1 MCLYFFA
8 LQFTARTKKI
18 DPIKKH
24 VWKEHKENTYYNS
37 YKMSTQTKSAPI
49 VLDTA
54 SWNPNQIRFMPP
66 KINDKG
72 GKSIS
77 LISTQSNRS
86 LHISTPLLT
95 TWGISDFVDPQTGVS
110 DGKYQISFTFPNDS
124 YATKST
130 DQFLAKMQQFEH
142 SILEEAVKN
151 SESWWGESLD
161 MGILK
166 HTFFPILKYP
176 KIKGTKKIDITKK
189 PNLNAKVP
197 FYENENKWNVEI
209 YDTKGELL
217 FPNTNEELTP
227 AHFVPK
233 LSNAAGVLQCGGI
246 WIGGKG
252 WGVTWK
258 LVQAVVKPK
267 IMDTVFGK
275 CHIKLSEEDQVA
287 IESSNVEDD
296 DDSSASAS
304 ASASKPVIQTQVADS
319 DEEDEAPKVIAKVE
333 APKIVAKVE
342 EPKVETPATPTA
354 PATPAPATA
363 VKKVVKKVAP
373 KA

>member
-18 DPIKKH
+18 DPTKKH
-24 VWKEHKENTYYNS
+24 VWKEHKENTHYNS

-66 KINDKG
+66 KVNDKG

-130 DQFLAKMQQFEH
+130 EQFLAKMQQFEQ
-142 SILEEAVKN
+142 SVLEEAVKN

-176 KIKGTKKIDITKK
+176 KIKGTKKIDTTKK

-304 ASASKPVIQTQVADS
+304 ASAIKPVIQTQVADS
-319 DEEDEAPKVIAKVE
+319 DEEDEAPKVVAKVE
-333 APKIVAKVE
+333 APKVVAKVE
-342 EPKVETPATPTA
+342 EPKVETPATPAA
-354 PATPAPATA
+354 PATAPATA

>member
-1 MCLYFFA
+1 
-8 LQFTARTKKI
+8 
-18 DPIKKH
+18 
-24 VWKEHKENTYYNS
+24 
-37 YKMSTQTKSAPI
+37 MSTQTKSAPI

-54 SWNPNQIRFMPP
+54 SWNPKNIRFMPP
-66 KINDKG
+66 KVNDKG

-130 DQFLAKMQQFEH
+130 DEFLSKMQQFEQ
-142 SILEEAVKN
+142 SVLEEAVKN

-296 DDSSASAS
+296 DASTSASA
-304 ASASKPVIQTQVADS
+304 PVIQTQVADS
-319 DEEDEAPKVIAKVE
+319 DEEEDEAPKVVAKVVVP
-333 APKIVAKVE
+333 AATIKVE
-342 EPKVETPATPTA
+342 EPKVETPA
-354 PATPAPATA
+354 PAAVAPATA
-363 VKKVVKKVAP
+363 APAIAVKKVIKKVAP
-373 KA
+373 KV

>member
-1 MCLYFFA
+1 M
-8 LQFTARTKKI
+8 
-18 DPIKKH
+18 
-24 VWKEHKENTYYNS
+24 S
-37 YKMSTQTKSAPI
+37 STQSKSAPI
-49 VLDTA
+49 VVPVAD
-54 SWNPNQIRFMPP
+54 WKPNQLRFMPP
-66 KINDKG
+66 KVNAQG

-86 LHISTPLLT
+86 LHIATPSLN
-95 TWGISDFVDPQTGVS
+95 TWGISDFVDPNTGIS
-110 DGKYQISFTFPNDS
+110 DGKFQISLSFPNDT

-130 DQFLAKMQQFEH
+130 EMFLQKMEQFEQA
-142 SILEEAVKN
+142 IIDAAVQN
-151 SESWWGESLD
+151 SELWWGEPLEQS
-161 MGILK
+161 ILK
-166 HTFFPILKYP
+166 HTLFPVLKYA
-176 KIKGTKKIDITKK
+176 KIKGTKKIDTTKK
-189 PNLNAKVP
+189 PNINAKVP

-287 IESSNVEDD
+287 IESGNVDDD
-296 DDSSASAS
+296 DDSSASASAS
-304 ASASKPVIQTQVADS
+304 ASASKPVIQTQVSDS
-319 DEEDEAPKVIAKVE
+319 DEEDEVPAPPVQKVVPAVIAKVVVPAVIAKVE
-333 APKIVAKVE
+333 
-342 EPKVETPATPTA
+342 ETPA
-354 PATPAPATA
+354 PATPAPATPAATA
-363 VKKVVKKVAP
+363 VKKVIKKVAP
-373 KA
+373 KV

>member
-1 MCLYFFA
+1 MSIFYFLTIFVSKCGDEK
-8 LQFTARTKKI
+8 LIRVKQFNHSNQYKAKYHYNI
-18 DPIKKH
+18 IQIKK
-24 VWKEHKENTYYNS
+24 
-37 YKMSTQTKSAPI
+37 MSSQSKSTPI
-49 VLDTA
+49 VLDTNA
-54 SWNPNQIRFMPP
+54 WSPNQIRFMPP
-66 KINDKG
+66 KVNDKG

-77 LISTQSNRS
+77 LISEQSNRS

-110 DGKYQISFTFPNDS
+110 DGKYSISFTFPNDS
-124 YATKST
+124 YSNKNT
-130 DQFLAKMQQFEH
+130 DLFLAKMQQFETAV
-142 SILEEAVKN
+142 LEAAVKN
-151 SESWWGESLD
+151 SELWWGEPLD

-217 FPNTNEELTP
+217 FPNANEELTP

-258 LVQAVVKPK
+258 LIQAVVKPK
-267 IMDTVFGK
+267 IVDSVFGK
-275 CHIKLSEEDQVA
+275 CHIKLSDEDQSA
-287 IESSNVEDD
+287 IENDADD
-296 DDSSASAS
+296 DDSVAEEVV
-304 ASASKPVIQTQVADS
+304 SKPAAVAATINTQVADS
-319 DEEDEAPKVIAKVE
+319 DSEDEPVPVVEKPKVVVEAPKVEVE
-333 APKIVAKVE
+333 APK
-342 EPKVETPATPTA
+342 ATVVKKI
-354 PATPAPATA
+354 
-363 VKKVVKKVAP
+363 VKKVVAP
-373 KA
+373 K